1 MSNGLRVFNICFPL
15 INEFLGSKNK
25 VLERYFFYTSRRR
38 NSEISYQMYLKYKKI
53 YEILKKEAPKD
64 FKYNKKYLLFLIN
77 YIIQTKQKKILY
89 NLVIPIQYRNFFEET
104 NEKIFLFYYEKF
116 CLLTNENKIKKFED
130 FIIKNDNWEDVI
142 KMLEKYLDFKYSIS
156 EYEKEEKCKN
166 KNYIFCEYLK
176 KNIYAF
182 KAKKFLKNY
191 EKYINDY
198 EKKN

>member
-25 VLERYFFYTSRRR
+25 VLERDFFYTSRRR
-38 NSEISYQMYLKYKKI
+38 NSEISFQIYLKYKKI

-64 FKYNKKYLLFLIN
+64 FKYNKNYLSFLID

-89 NLVIPIQYRNFFEET
+89 NLVIPIQYRNFYEET
-104 NEKIFLFYYEKF
+104 DEKIFLFYLKKF
-116 CLLTNENKIKKFED
+116 SSLTKENKIKKFEE

-142 KMLEKYLDFKYSIS
+142 KMLEKYIDFKYLDSQ
-156 EYEKEEKCKN
+156 EDKKKD

>member
-15 INEFLGSKNK
+15 INEFLGNKNK
-25 VLERYFFYTSRRR
+25 VLERDFFYTSRRR
-38 NSEISYQMYLKYKKI
+38 NSEISFQIYLKYKKI

-64 FKYNKKYLLFLIN
+64 FKYNKNYLSFLID

-89 NLVIPIQYRNFFEET
+89 NLVIPIQYRNFYEET
-104 NEKIFLFYYEKF
+104 DEKIFSFYLKKF
-116 CLLTNENKIKKFED
+116 SSLTKENKIKKFEE

-142 KMLEKYLDFKYSIS
+142 KMLEKYINFKYLDSQ
-156 EYEKEEKCKN
+156 EGKKN
-166 KNYIFCEYLK
+166 DKNYIFCEYLK

>member
-15 INEFLGSKNK
+15 INEFLGNKNK
-25 VLERYFFYTSRRR
+25 VLERDFFYTSRRR
-38 NSEISYQMYLKYKKI
+38 NSEISFQIYLKYKKI

-64 FKYNKKYLLFLIN
+64 FKYNKNYLSFLID

-89 NLVIPIQYRNFFEET
+89 NLVIPIQYRNFYEET
-104 NEKIFLFYYEKF
+104 DEKIFLFYLKKF
-116 CLLTNENKIKKFED
+116 SSLTKENKIKKFEE

-142 KMLEKYLDFKYSIS
+142 KMLEKYINFKYLDSQ
-156 EYEKEEKCKN
+156 EEKKKD

>member
-15 INEFLGSKNK
+15 INEFLGNKNK
-25 VLERYFFYTSRRR
+25 VLERDFFYTSRRR
-38 NSEISYQMYLKYKKI
+38 NSEISFQIYLKYKKI

-64 FKYNKKYLLFLIN
+64 FKYNKNYLSFLID

-89 NLVIPIQYRNFFEET
+89 NLVIPIQYRNFYEET
-104 NEKIFLFYYEKF
+104 DEKIFLFYLKKF
-116 CLLTNENKIKKFED
+116 TILTKENKIKKFEE

-142 KMLEKYLDFKYSIS
+142 KMLEKYIDFKYLDSQ
-156 EYEKEEKCKN
+156 EDKKKD

>member
-15 INEFLGSKNK
+15 INEFLGNKNK
-25 VLERYFFYTSRRR
+25 VLERDFFYTSRRR
-38 NSEISYQMYLKYKKI
+38 NSEISFQIYLKYKKI

-64 FKYNKKYLLFLIN
+64 FKYNKNYLSFLID

-89 NLVIPIQYRNFFEET
+89 NLVIPIQYRNFYEET
-104 NEKIFLFYYEKF
+104 DEKIFLFYLKKF
-116 CLLTNENKIKKFED
+116 TILTKENKIKKFEE

-142 KMLEKYLDFKYSIS
+142 KMLEKYINFKYLDSQ
-156 EYEKEEKCKN
+156 EGKKN
-166 KNYIFCEYLK
+166 DKNYIFCEYLK

>member
-15 INEFLGSKNK
+15 INEFLGNKNK
-25 VLERYFFYTSRRR
+25 VLERDFFYTSRRR
-38 NSEISYQMYLKYKKI
+38 NSEISFQIYLKYKKI

-64 FKYNKKYLLFLIN
+64 FKYNKNYLSFLID

-89 NLVIPIQYRNFFEET
+89 NLVIPIQYRNFYEET
-104 NEKIFLFYYEKF
+104 DEKIFLFYLKKF
-116 CLLTNENKIKKFED
+116 TILTKENKIKKFEE

-142 KMLEKYLDFKYSIS
+142 KMLEKYIDFKYLDSQ
-156 EYEKEEKCKN
+156 EDKKKD

-182 KAKKFLKNY
+182 KTKKFLKNY

>member
-15 INEFLGSKNK
+15 INEFLGNKNK
-25 VLERYFFYTSRRR
+25 VLERDFFYTSRRR
-38 NSEISYQMYLKYKKI
+38 NSEISFQIYLKYKKI

-64 FKYNKKYLLFLIN
+64 FKYNKNYLSFLID

-89 NLVIPIQYRNFFEET
+89 NLVIPIQYRNFYEET
-104 NEKIFLFYYEKF
+104 DEKIFLFYLKKF
-116 CLLTNENKIKKFED
+116 SSLTKENKIKKFEE

-142 KMLEKYLDFKYSIS
+142 KMLEKYINFKYLDSQ
-156 EYEKEEKCKN
+156 EEKKKD

-191 EKYINDY
+191 EKYLNDY

>member
-25 VLERYFFYTSRRR
+25 VLERDFFYTSRRR
-38 NSEISYQMYLKYKKI
+38 NSEISFQIYLKYKKI

-64 FKYNKKYLLFLIN
+64 FKYNKNYLSFLID

-89 NLVIPIQYRNFFEET
+89 ILVIPIQYRNFYEET
-104 NEKIFLFYYEKF
+104 DEKIFLFYLKKF
-116 CLLTNENKIKKFED
+116 TILTKENKIKKFEE

-142 KMLEKYLDFKYSIS
+142 KMLEKYIDFKYLDS
-156 EYEKEEKCKN
+156 EEDKKKD

>member
-15 INEFLGSKNK
+15 INEFLGNKNK
-25 VLERYFFYTSRRR
+25 VLERDFFYTSRRR
-38 NSEISYQMYLKYKKI
+38 NSEISFQIYLKYKKI

-64 FKYNKKYLLFLIN
+64 FKYNKNYLSFLID

-89 NLVIPIQYRNFFEET
+89 NLVIPIQYRNFYEET
-104 NEKIFLFYYEKF
+104 DEKIFLFYLKKF
-116 CLLTNENKIKKFED
+116 TILTKENKIKKFEE

-142 KMLEKYLDFKYSIS
+142 KMLEKYINFKYLDS
-156 EYEKEEKCKN
+156 EEDKKKD

>member
-15 INEFLGSKNK
+15 INEFLGNKNK
-25 VLERYFFYTSRRR
+25 VLERDFFYTSRRR
-38 NSEISYQMYLKYKKI
+38 NSEISFQIYLKYKKI

-64 FKYNKKYLLFLIN
+64 FKYNKNYLSFLID

-89 NLVIPIQYRNFFEET
+89 NLVIPIQYRNFYEET
-104 NEKIFLFYYEKF
+104 DEKIFLFYLKKF
-116 CLLTNENKIKKFED
+116 TILTKENKIKKFEE

-142 KMLEKYLDFKYSIS
+142 KMLEKYIDFKYLDSQ
-156 EYEKEEKCKN
+156 EDKKKD

-191 EKYINDY
+191 EKYLNDY

>member
-15 INEFLGSKNK
+15 INEFLGNKNK
-25 VLERYFFYTSRRR
+25 VLERDFFYTSRRR
-38 NSEISYQMYLKYKKI
+38 NSEISFQIYLKYKKI

-64 FKYNKKYLLFLIN
+64 FKYNKNYLSFLID

-89 NLVIPIQYRNFFEET
+89 NLVIPIQYRNFYEET
-104 NEKIFLFYYEKF
+104 DEKIFLFYLKKF
-116 CLLTNENKIKKFED
+116 SSLTKENKIKKFEE

-142 KMLEKYLDFKYSIS
+142 KMLEKYINFKYLDSQ
-156 EYEKEEKCKN
+156 EEKKN
-166 KNYIFCEYLK
+166 DKNYIFCEYLK

>member
-15 INEFLGSKNK
+15 INEFLGNKNK
-25 VLERYFFYTSRRR
+25 VLERDFFYTSRRR
-38 NSEISYQMYLKYKKI
+38 NSEISFQIYLKYKKI

-64 FKYNKKYLLFLIN
+64 FKYNKNYLSFLID

-89 NLVIPIQYRNFFEET
+89 NLVIPIQYRNFYEET
-104 NEKIFLFYYEKF
+104 DEKIFLFYLKKF
-116 CLLTNENKIKKFED
+116 SSLTKENKIKKFEE

-142 KMLEKYLDFKYSIS
+142 KMLEKYINFKYLDSQ
-156 EYEKEEKCKN
+156 EGKKN
-166 KNYIFCEYLK
+166 DKNYIFCEYLK

-191 EKYINDY
+191 EKYLNDY

>member
-25 VLERYFFYTSRRR
+25 VLERDFFYTSRRR
-38 NSEISYQMYLKYKKI
+38 NSEISFQIYLKYKKI

-64 FKYNKKYLLFLIN
+64 FKYNKNYLSFLID

-89 NLVIPIQYRNFFEET
+89 NLVIPIQYRNFYEET
-104 NEKIFLFYYEKF
+104 DEKIFLFYLKKF
-116 CLLTNENKIKKFED
+116 TILTKENKIKKFEE
-130 FIIKNDNWEDVI
+130 FIIKNDNWEDAI
-142 KMLEKYLDFKYSIS
+142 KMLEKYIDFKYLDSQ
-156 EYEKEEKCKN
+156 EDKKKD

>member
-15 INEFLGSKNK
+15 INEFLGNKNK
-25 VLERYFFYTSRRR
+25 VLERDFFYTSRRR
-38 NSEISYQMYLKYKKI
+38 NSEISFQIYLKYKKI

-64 FKYNKKYLLFLIN
+64 FKYNKNYLSFLID

-89 NLVIPIQYRNFFEET
+89 NLVIPIQYRNFYEET
-104 NEKIFLFYYEKF
+104 DEKIFSFYLKKF
-116 CLLTNENKIKKFED
+116 SSLTKENKIKKFEE

-142 KMLEKYLDFKYSIS
+142 KMLEKYINFKYLDSQ
-156 EYEKEEKCKN
+156 EEKKKD

-191 EKYINDY
+191 EKYLNDY

>member
-15 INEFLGSKNK
+15 INEFLGNKNK
-25 VLERYFFYTSRRR
+25 VLERDFFYTSRRR
-38 NSEISYQMYLKYKKI
+38 NSEISFQIYLKYKKI

-64 FKYNKKYLLFLIN
+64 FKYNKNYLSFLID

-89 NLVIPIQYRNFFEET
+89 NLVIPIQYRNFYEET
-104 NEKIFLFYYEKF
+104 DEKIFLFYLKKF
-116 CLLTNENKIKKFED
+116 SSLTKENKIKKFEE

-142 KMLEKYLDFKYSIS
+142 KMLEKYIDFKYLDSQ
-156 EYEKEEKCKN
+156 EDKKN
-166 KNYIFCEYLK
+166 DKNYIFCEYLK

>member
-15 INEFLGSKNK
+15 INEFLGNKNK
-25 VLERYFFYTSRRR
+25 VLERDFFYTSRRR
-38 NSEISYQMYLKYKKI
+38 NSEISFQIYLKYKKI

-64 FKYNKKYLLFLIN
+64 FKYNKNYLSFLID

-89 NLVIPIQYRNFFEET
+89 NLVIPIQYRNFYEET
-104 NEKIFLFYYEKF
+104 DEKIFLFYLKKF
-116 CLLTNENKIKKFED
+116 TILTKENKIKKFEE

-142 KMLEKYLDFKYSIS
+142 KMLEKYINFKYLDSQ
-156 EYEKEEKCKN
+156 EEKKKD

>member
-25 VLERYFFYTSRRR
+25 VLERDFFYTSRRR

-89 NLVIPIQYRNFFEET
+89 NLVIPIQYRNFYEET
-104 NEKIFLFYYEKF
+104 DEKIFLFYLKKF
-116 CLLTNENKIKKFED
+116 TILTKENKIKKFEE

-142 KMLEKYLDFKYSIS
+142 KMLEKYIDFKYLDSQ
-156 EYEKEEKCKN
+156 EDKKKD

>member
-25 VLERYFFYTSRRR
+25 VLERDFFYTSRRR

-89 NLVIPIQYRNFFEET
+89 NLVIPIQYRNFYEET
-104 NEKIFLFYYEKF
+104 DEKIFLFYLKKF
-116 CLLTNENKIKKFED
+116 SSLTKENKIKKFEE

-142 KMLEKYLDFKYSIS
+142 KMLEKYIDFKYLDSQ
-156 EYEKEEKCKN
+156 EDKKKD

>member
-15 INEFLGSKNK
+15 INEFLGNKNK
-25 VLERYFFYTSRRR
+25 VLERDFFYTSRRR
-38 NSEISYQMYLKYKKI
+38 NSEISFQIYLKYKKI

-64 FKYNKKYLLFLIN
+64 FKYNKNYLSFLID

-89 NLVIPIQYRNFFEET
+89 NLVIPIQYRNFYEET
-104 NEKIFLFYYEKF
+104 DEKIFLFYLKKF
-116 CLLTNENKIKKFED
+116 SSLTKENKIKKFEE

-142 KMLEKYLDFKYSIS
+142 KMLEKYIDFKYLDSQ
-156 EYEKEEKCKN
+156 EDKKKD

-191 EKYINDY
+191 EKYLNDY

>member
-25 VLERYFFYTSRRR
+25 VLERDFFYTSRRR
-38 NSEISYQMYLKYKKI
+38 NSEISFQIYLKYKKI

-64 FKYNKKYLLFLIN
+64 FKYNKNYLSFLID

-89 NLVIPIQYRNFFEET
+89 NLVIPIQYRNFYEET
-104 NEKIFLFYYEKF
+104 DEKIFLFYLKKF
-116 CLLTNENKIKKFED
+116 TILTKENKIKKFEE

-142 KMLEKYLDFKYSIS
+142 KMLEKYIDFKYLDSQ
-156 EYEKEEKCKN
+156 EDKKKD

>member
-15 INEFLGSKNK
+15 INEFLGNKNK
-25 VLERYFFYTSRRR
+25 VLERDFFYTSRRR
-38 NSEISYQMYLKYKKI
+38 NSEISFQIYLKYKKI

-64 FKYNKKYLLFLIN
+64 FKYNKNYLSFLID

-89 NLVIPIQYRNFFEET
+89 NLVIPIQYRNFYEET
-104 NEKIFLFYYEKF
+104 DEKIFLFYLKKF
-116 CLLTNENKIKKFED
+116 SSLTKENKIKKFEE

-142 KMLEKYLDFKYSIS
+142 KMLEKYIDFKYLDSQ
-156 EYEKEEKCKN
+156 EDKKKD

>member
-25 VLERYFFYTSRRR
+25 VLERDFFYTSRRR
-38 NSEISYQMYLKYKKI
+38 NSEISFQIYLKYKKI

-64 FKYNKKYLLFLIN
+64 FKYNKNYLSFLID

-89 NLVIPIQYRNFFEET
+89 NLVIPIQYRNFYEET
-104 NEKIFLFYYEKF
+104 DEKIFLFYLKKF
-116 CLLTNENKIKKFED
+116 TILTKENKIKKFEE

-142 KMLEKYLDFKYSIS
+142 KMLEKYIDFKYLDS
-156 EYEKEEKCKN
+156 EEDKKKD

>member
-15 INEFLGSKNK
+15 INEFLGNKNK
-25 VLERYFFYTSRRR
+25 VLERDFFYTSRRR
-38 NSEISYQMYLKYKKI
+38 NSEISFQIYLKYKKI

-64 FKYNKKYLLFLIN
+64 FKYNKNYLSFLID

-89 NLVIPIQYRNFFEET
+89 NLVIPIQYRNFYEET
-104 NEKIFLFYYEKF
+104 DEKIFLFYLKKF
-116 CLLTNENKIKKFED
+116 SSLTKENKIKKFEE

-142 KMLEKYLDFKYSIS
+142 KMLEKYINFKYLDSQ
-156 EYEKEEKCKN
+156 EGKKN
-166 KNYIFCEYLK
+166 DKNYIFCEYLK